1 MAFVSFPDAFQWG
14 AATAA
19 YQIEGAA
26 REDGKGLSIWDVC
39 CQQPGRVL
47 GGDTGD
53 VACDHY
59 HRYREDVA
67 LMAEL
72 TAERRLF
79 VFDRVHALRQDFLEA
94 SEPLPPRR
102 FALVALHSDKTL
114 SSRMARE
121 VLEEMIASG
130 DAPNDIVERKG
141 MRQISDDDALLGFV
155 DEVLAAFPDRVA
167 AYKDGKKGL
176 IGFFMG
182 QVMQKTGGS
191 ANPQVVRGLL
201 QQKLD

>member
-1 MAFVSFPDAFQWG
+1 MEGLDSEEHSMAIELQTLYALTPEDAAFLATRDDERVFFKEA
-14 AATAA
+14 AATGDQPVAVA
-19 YQIEGAA
+19 NWLIHEL
-26 REDGKGLSIWDVC
+26 RPLLSDEQMETPPVK
-39 CQQPGRVL
+39 PGHFS
-47 GGDTGD
+47 D
-53 VACDHY
+53 
-59 HRYREDVA
+59 
-67 LMAEL
+67 
-72 TAERRLF
+72 
-79 VFDRVHALRQDFLEA
+79 
-94 SEPLPPRR
+94 
-102 FALVALHSDKTL
+102 LVALHSDKTL

-121 VLEEMIASG
+121 VLEEMITSG

-141 MRQISDDDALLGFV
+141 MRQISDEDALLGFV

>member
-1 MAFVSFPDAFQWG
+1 
-14 AATAA
+14 
-19 YQIEGAA
+19 
-26 REDGKGLSIWDVC
+26 
-39 CQQPGRVL
+39 
-47 GGDTGD
+47 
-53 VACDHY
+53 
-59 HRYREDVA
+59 
-67 LMAEL
+67 
-72 TAERRLF
+72 
-79 VFDRVHALRQDFLEA
+79 
-94 SEPLPPRR
+94 
-102 FALVALHSDKTL
+102 
-114 SSRMARE
+114 MARE
-121 VLEEMIASG
+121 VLEEMIATS

-141 MRQISDDDALLGFV
+141 MRQISDEDALQGFV